1 MLCYATGTQAAPIS
15 SHKLNHNVGWVCGV
29 ASLSPTQIEG
39 FKTVVMPLYKHCRKS
54 VVHNDLNDY
63 NLIAKP
69 DASDVQAVL
78 DFGDVVMTYSTSQ
91 VAPPH
96 TSSCTPPTL
105 CLPPSA
111 VNELAICL
119 AYFLMRKPDPVATA
133 CIIVKAYHSVMP
145 LTSSELQGMCDCM
158 HVCVDVQTYTPAVD
172 VACLVQC
179 CCHWSACGWQQASCA
194 RQKPCRRTLAMRST

>member
-1 MLCYATGTQAAPIS
+1 MQQERRQLPLLAT
-15 SHKLNHNVGWVCGV
+15 KLNHNVGWVCGV

-105 CLPPSA
+105 CIPPSA

-145 LTSSELQGMCDCM
+145 LTSSELQGM
-158 HVCVDVQTYTPAVD
+158 
-172 VACLVQC
+172 
-179 CCHWSACGWQQASCA
+179 
-194 RQKPCRRTLAMRST
+194 

>member
-1 MLCYATGTQAAPIS
+1 MQQERRELLLLAT
-15 SHKLNHNVGWVCGV
+15 KLNHNVGWVCGV

-39 FKTVVMPLYKHCRKS
+39 FKTVVVPLYKHCRKS

-91 VAPPH
+91 VAPPTHLLMH
-96 TSSCTPPTL
+96 TANALPSSISGERASH
-105 CLPPSA
+105 LPSVLFDAQTRPGGHCVHHRQGLSQRHA
-111 VNELAICL
+111 SDLIRAARYVI
-119 AYFLMRKPDPVATA
+119 A
-133 CIIVKAYHSVMP
+133 CMW
-145 LTSSELQGMCDCM
+145 
-158 HVCVDVQTYTPAVD
+158 CVDVQTYTPAVD
-172 VACLVQC
+172 VACLAQC

-194 RQKPCRRTLAMRST
+194 RQKPCKRTLAMRST